1 MLTPAPMPF
10 FPVDP
15 LAVSEMGVSRRP
27 LWRQGD
33 HADVV
38 SIAPPQRARDRRL
51 AMVALLGL
59 GLLLLTTPAVRGD
72 PAEGPYLQALR
83 LLAKGEFVAGVKL
96 YYKVMILT
104 EPLLSVA
111 VRKHDLAAARA
122 SFAARIKAQPADR
135 QTALL
140 LALIDRLTEDW
151 PAADTRLGTLRKLVP
166 GSFLLAFMH
175 GELVLNLDD
184 EKRATDLFGLLAAN
198 PKAKKL
204 LALAEKVLARH
215 RLARKGKEPAAD
227 PAARR
232 KVLLEKAFRH
242 LDLLER
248 DQARA
253 AFEKIYARFPDD
265 PVAPTALIDLFLE
278 TNQPAEAE
286 KVLASWQAAG
296 HPPLLIPLKEG
307 RLRYLQGRY
316 AEAMVPLE
324 KVLREDPANEYA
336 RFLLAE
342 SCFLAGRFDAA
353 APHFKEIWSADPTNP
368 GMLQRYAACLE
379 QGGKP
384 AEAAG
389 LYESALSRTPGD
401 PFLLNELAALCMRN
415 RWYSRAEIQYATL
428 ADTSPDN
435 RRAAEEALAAIR
447 EAKNAAALAGSI
459 EAITA
464 SATAAAMAA
473 AAGSPG
479 TPGAPDGPEEPAAP
493 ADRPDG
499 EGADGGQPA
508 SVDTPPDSPP
518 PPPPPPTDGP
528 EAEALRRLSRMY
540 E

>member
-1 MLTPAPMPF
+1 MLTSAPMPLC
-10 FPVDP
+10 PVGP
-15 LAVSEMGVSRRP
+15 WAMGGTGGARRP
-27 LWRQGD
+27 RWRPWEPAGAGGGQ
-33 HADVV
+33 ATR
-38 SIAPPQRARDRRL
+38 RARDRHL
-51 AMVALLGL
+51 AMVVLLGL
-59 GLLLLTTPAVRGD
+59 GLLLLAAPAVHGES
-72 PAEGPYLQALR
+72 PEGPYLQALR
-83 LLAKGEFVAGVKL
+83 LLAKGDFVAGVKL

-122 SFAARIKAQPADR
+122 SFAAQVKAQPADR

-140 LALIDRLTEDW
+140 LALTDRLTEDW
-151 PAADTRLGTLRKLVP
+151 PAADAQLGALRKTFP

-175 GELVLNLDD
+175 GELALNLPD

-198 PKAKKL
+198 PKARKL

-215 RLARKGKEPAAD
+215 RLTRKDKIQAED

-253 AFEKIYARFPDD
+253 AFEKIYAGFPDD

-278 TNQPAEAE
+278 TSQPAKAE
-286 KVLASWQAAG
+286 KVLATWLAAG

-316 AEAMVPLE
+316 AEAIAPLE

-353 APHFKEIWSADPTNP
+353 APHFQQIWNADPSNP

-415 RWYSRAEIQYATL
+415 RWYSRAEIHYATL
-428 ADTSPDN
+428 ADASPDN
-435 RRAAEEALAAIR
+435 RLAAEEALAAIR
-447 EAKNAAALAGSI
+447 EAKNVAALAGSI

-464 SATAAAMAA
+464 SATAAAIAA
-473 AAGSPG
+473 AAGNPG
-479 TPGAPDGPEEPAAP
+479 SPGAPGTSGDPATP
-493 ADRPDG
+493 
-499 EGADGGQPA
+499 GGDQPA

-518 PPPPPPTDGP
+518 PPPPADPAEAA